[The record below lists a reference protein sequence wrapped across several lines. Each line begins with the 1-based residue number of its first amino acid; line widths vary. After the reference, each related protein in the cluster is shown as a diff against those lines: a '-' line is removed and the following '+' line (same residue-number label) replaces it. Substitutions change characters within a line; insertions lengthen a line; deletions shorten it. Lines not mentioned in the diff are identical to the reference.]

1 MLILRRRRKRRA
13 PGVGTLKSSISR
25 RALSQFDRVLL
36 AALGGTHSY
45 VQRFHT
51 QRECHGEVDV
61 AFWYVDIKGFGDQNR
76 SNNDQEGKREYL
88 ERGMTLDKRTD
99 GTCSNHHDHDRDHNR
114 CDHDGYMVDHADSC
128 DYGIQREHDVDDR
141 NLDDGSNEVP
151 GGAFGLAILVF
162 ALHAVIDLGAAFPE
176 KEKAAEEQDQ
186 IAARYPLAEEM
197 EQIRRKPHRRS
208 AIRVTIASA
217 RPKNRV
223 RACIWAGIRLT
234 KIAIMMMLSMP
245 STISNAVSVRNAT
258 QISGLVSHS
267 ISCVSLVCSTCAAAE
282 SNEPYV
288 KKSLRPA
295 ALHEVSQQE
304 YLVEGLAD
312 ERFGL
317 PTIPFTSRAHQGS
330 CSTAITASSDTAAR
344 SV

>member
-197 EQIRRKPHRRS
+197 EQIRRKPHDPADRQEKRDPRDHCEREAEEPSPRLHMGWHSTHQNRNHDDVVDAQYDLQRRQ
-208 AIRVTIASA
+208 RKK
-217 RPKNRV
+217 RDPDF
-223 RACIWAGIRLT
+223 RAGEPFHFLCFLG
-234 KIAIMMMLSMP
+234 
-245 STISNAVSVRNAT
+245 V
-258 QISGLVSHS
+258 QY
-267 ISCVSLVCSTCAAAE
+267 VCGGG
-282 SNEPYV
+282 V
-288 KKSLRPA
+288 
-295 ALHEVSQQE
+295 
-304 YLVEGLAD
+304 
-312 ERFGL
+312 
-317 PTIPFTSRAHQGS
+317 
-330 CSTAITASSDTAAR
+330 
-344 SV
+344 